1 MECNVHH
8 QLYLHFQQI
17 PAIMGKKDLVSP
29 SYSLQWHL
37 YQFCQRTVISKG
49 YLQVRECLT
58 PGKFAV
64 LLIALFSVIN
74 LTLPTLMVKLQHVS
88 PVSC

>member
-1 MECNVHH
+1 MFIISCIYISNRSQ
-8 QLYLHFQQI
+8 QLWE
-17 PAIMGKKDLVSP
+17 KKDLVSP

-37 YQFCQRTVISKG
+37 YQFCQSSVISKG